1 MKKKSISREV
11 TSKILTVII
20 TIFVIFSVGVS
31 AMIGHLSLSSQKN
44 DLQLQSQ
51 AASYQLE
58 TFFKKYT
65 TIVEQMAIN
74 PDIREIMDTT
84 KKGDDIRSFS
94 IYNNVFSELKQTQA
108 TDSTNILAAWIGDI
122 DASILAQS
130 DGFVS
135 DSSFDITQ
143 RLWYTAATSKK
154 TILTEAY
161 TDAST
166 GKLILS
172 AAAPVYD
179 NNTSTVIGICGLDIS
194 LDNINELFSSYTIGN
209 SGFVILLSEDSTI
222 LYPPDKNNQ
231 LKTLSQI
238 NASDNILSTIKANN
252 STSLK
257 YKIDGN
263 SKYGYIT
270 SIEDTPYFVLSCLL
284 GSEYF
289 SSLSI
294 CITATVILLII
305 GLVSIIIATQK
316 VAKNITM
323 PIISLNDVAMEL
335 ANGNLDVDISV
346 NSENEIGE
354 LAQSITKTVIRL
366 KEYINYIDEISYVL
380 DRLANGKLKF
390 SLQHDYAGEFAKVKA
405 SLENISASLQDM
417 MNNIINS
424 STQVSAGADDLS
436 KAAQNIAENAS
447 NQSAAIEELSATAS
461 SVTDHIEQNTNDAK
475 ISASEADKVKDMMET
490 AELRTKQMME
500 AMDKITETSNQV
512 VSIIKTIED
521 IASQTNL
528 LALNASIEAA
538 RAGEAGKGFAVVA
551 TEIGSLADESS
562 KAAANTKNLI
572 EISISEIQQGTGF
585 ALDVS
590 NNLKEIVDAVDNV
603 DTLIK
608 KSADN
613 FIIQSQSL
621 EQIKQGIE
629 EISNSVDDNSAAAQ
643 EASATSE
650 ELAAQAATLEELVK
664 YFNLTYEN

>member
-1 MKKKSISREV
+1 M
-11 TSKILTVII
+11 
-20 TIFVIFSVGVS
+20 
-31 AMIGHLSLSSQKN
+31 
-44 DLQLQSQ
+44 LQLEEELTFYETYNR
-51 AASYQLE
+51 AA
-58 TFFKKYT
+58 
-65 TIVEQMAIN
+65 
-74 PDIREIMDTT
+74 
-84 KKGDDIRSFS
+84 
-94 IYNNVFSELKQTQA
+94 
-108 TDSTNILAAWIGDI
+108 
-122 DASILAQS
+122 
-130 DGFVS
+130 
-135 DSSFDITQ
+135 
-143 RLWYTAATSKK
+143 
-154 TILTEAY
+154 
-161 TDAST
+161 
-166 GKLILS
+166 
-172 AAAPVYD
+172 
-179 NNTSTVIGICGLDIS
+179 
-194 LDNINELFSSYTIGN
+194 
-209 SGFVILLSEDSTI
+209 
-222 LYPPDKNNQ
+222 
-231 LKTLSQI
+231 
-238 NASDNILSTIKANN
+238 
-252 STSLK
+252 
-257 YKIDGN
+257 
-263 SKYGYIT
+263 
-270 SIEDTPYFVLSCLL
+270 
-284 GSEYF
+284 
-289 SSLSI
+289 
-294 CITATVILLII
+294 
-305 GLVSIIIATQK
+305 SIIIEHRSAIIHLYNS
-316 VAKNITM
+316 KNK
-323 PIISLNDVAMEL
+323 
-335 ANGNLDVDISV
+335 
-346 NSENEIGE
+346 EI
-354 LAQSITKTVIRL
+354 VV
-366 KEYINYIDEISYVL
+366 NYIDEISYVL

-390 SLQHDYAGEFAKVKA
+390 SLKHDYAGEFAKVKA

-461 SVTDHIEQNTNDAK
+461 SVTDQIEQNTNDAK

>member
-1 MKKKSISREV
+1 MKKKSISRDV

-31 AMIGHLSLSSQKN
+31 AMIGNLSLSSQKN

-74 PDIREIMDTT
+74 PDICEIMDTT

-209 SGFVILLSEDSTI
+209 SGFVILLSENGTI
-222 LYPPDKNNQ
+222 LYHSDKNNQ

-238 NASDNILSTIKANN
+238 NASDNILSTIKADN

-257 YKIDGN
+257 YKIDGS

-270 SIEDTPYFVLSCLL
+270 SIEDTPYFVLSCLP

-346 NSENEIGE
+346 TSENEIGE

-447 NQSAAIEELSATAS
+447 NQSAAIEEL
-461 SVTDHIEQNTNDAK
+461 
-475 ISASEADKVKDMMET
+475 
-490 AELRTKQMME
+490 
-500 AMDKITETSNQV
+500 
-512 VSIIKTIED
+512 
-521 IASQTNL
+521 
-528 LALNASIEAA
+528 
-538 RAGEAGKGFAVVA
+538 
-551 TEIGSLADESS
+551 
-562 KAAANTKNLI
+562 
-572 EISISEIQQGTGF
+572 
-585 ALDVS
+585 
-590 NNLKEIVDAVDNV
+590 
-603 DTLIK
+603 
-608 KSADN
+608 
-613 FIIQSQSL
+613 
-621 EQIKQGIE
+621 
-629 EISNSVDDNSAAAQ
+629 
-643 EASATSE
+643 
-650 ELAAQAATLEELVK
+650 
-664 YFNLTYEN
+664 